1 MTSMVYLV
9 GAGPGDPGL
18 ITVKGLELIKKADCI
33 VYDRLSAPQLLGY
46 ARSDCEKI
54 YVGKADRH
62 HTLPQEQIN
71 ALLVEK
77 AKEYSCV
84 VRLKGGD
91 VFVFGRGGEE
101 CDYLREHG
109 ISYTVVPG
117 VTSAVAGPAYAGI
130 PVTHR
135 GTATSF
141 RVITAH
147 QKDSDLF
154 PLLDFSSMLDQK
166 ETLIFLM
173 GLSHVEEIAQ
183 GLMQAGRSID
193 TPAAVISHATTEKQ
207 RICTGT
213 LLDIAKKVRQEELTS
228 PALIVVGD
236 VVLLHKRLS
245 FFENRPLWEKKYL
258 VTKIGEEP
266 SRLGEMLRE
275 KGAQVMECKTGEIVG
290 IPAVYT
296 AQELSHVD
304 VLLFT
309 SANGVQY
316 FMRNLFA
323 SGLDVRALSH
333 TKCAVIGSKTKQKL
347 REYGIC
353 ADFMPSHS
361 NTIDFSD
368 EMKRYL
374 DQNFAGN
381 PFKRAVIW
389 YPMAKN
395 ATDDL
400 VDALLSFCDCGRLN
414 VYENLPCPV
423 EAPENLQGFD
433 AVFFTCASSA
443 ERLLDALKE
452 EEAIVLG
459 KDVAVYSIGPKC
471 SMALGKRGVSPVIEA
486 AVNTYEGLING
497 VLRNGTL

>member
-1 MTSMVYLV
+1 MVYLV

-18 ITVKGLELIKKADCI
+18 VTVKGLEVIKKADCI
-33 VYDRLSAPQLLGY
+33 VYDRLSAPELLGY
-46 ARSDCEKI
+46 ARADCEKI

-62 HTLPQEQIN
+62 HTLPQEEIN
-71 ALLVEK
+71 ALLAEK

-101 CDYLREHG
+101 CEYLRGHG
-109 ISYTVVPG
+109 ISYTVIPG

-147 QKDSDLF
+147 QKDSDAF
-154 PLLDFSSMLDQK
+154 PALDFSSMLDPK

-173 GLSHVEEIAQ
+173 GLSHVKEFAQ
-183 GLMQAGRSID
+183 GLMDAGRIAD

-207 RICTGT
+207 RVCEGK
-213 LLDIAKKVRQEELTS
+213 LSDIAKRVQKENLTS
-228 PALIVVGD
+228 PALIVVGT
-236 VVLLHKRLS
+236 VVELRRKLS
-245 FFENRPLWEKKYL
+245 FFENRPLWGKQYL

-266 SRLGEMLRE
+266 SRLGAMLRA
-275 KGAQVMECKTGEIVG
+275 KGAQVTECKTGEIVG

-309 SANGVQY
+309 SANGVHY
-316 FMRNLFA
+316 FMQNLFA

-333 TKCAVIGSKTKQKL
+333 TRCAVIGTKTGQKL
-347 REYGIC
+347 KEYGIC

-361 NTIDFSD
+361 NTIDFAD
-368 EMKRYL
+368 EMKTYL
-374 DQNFAGN
+374 DQTFASD

-395 ATDDL
+395 AKDDL

-423 EAPENLQGFD
+423 EGFEEPGGYD

-443 ERLLDALKE
+443 ERLLDAMGE
-452 EEAIVLG
+452 EEALALG
-459 KDVAVYSIGPKC
+459 ADTAVYSIGPKC
-471 SMALGKRGVSPVIEA
+471 SMALGKRGVSPVMEA
-486 AVNTYEGLING
+486 AVNTYEGLVNC
-497 VLRNGTL
+497 VLRNGAL